1 MGRNNTII
9 TAVDIGTSSIRV
21 LMGEAEPNSDN
32 INIVGYS
39 EKSSEGVTKGE
50 ISDMIKVTSILNE
63 AAKEAEKVSDYIIDP
78 DLLYIAVTGNHITSK
93 DGAGTVIIDSEDHVV
108 TPSHVNEALKS
119 AKGLLTPT
127 ESVVINTI
135 DGHCIIDGTHHVN
148 NPIGHTASKL
158 EARSHIIYAN
168 SNRLENF
175 QNALQDIGFETSTPV
190 FSGLASSLSVLT
202 SDDFEHGTLTINMG
216 AGTTEYLLFN
226 NYIAKESKVIT
237 IGCDHL
243 INDLY
248 LGLEIGLST
257 AKDIIAN
264 NITNIRKSEGHST
277 IELKGALETREIPIA
292 TVEKII
298 EMRLNETFEIIH
310 TNLKRRKLNAL
321 LNNGIVLCGGAANIP
336 GVKEIIR
343 SIFDTPVRIGLPI
356 DISGPDILLNSPGS
370 LTALGLLRYGALE
383 LQPKKYNTPGTIIRK
398 LDQKLWSFWKKTW
411 KAVINDTN
419 N

>member
-1 MGRNNTII
+1 
-9 TAVDIGTSSIRV
+9 
-21 LMGEAEPNSDN
+21 
-32 INIVGYS
+32 
-39 EKSSEGVTKGE
+39 
-50 ISDMIKVTSILNE
+50 
-63 AAKEAEKVSDYIIDP
+63 
-78 DLLYIAVTGNHITSK
+78 
-93 DGAGTVIIDSEDHVV
+93 
-108 TPSHVNEALKS
+108 
-119 AKGLLTPT
+119 
-127 ESVVINTI
+127 
-135 DGHCIIDGTHHVN
+135 
-148 NPIGHTASKL
+148 
-158 EARSHIIYAN
+158 
-168 SNRLENF
+168 
-175 QNALQDIGFETSTPV
+175 
-190 FSGLASSLSVLT
+190 
-202 SDDFEHGTLTINMG
+202 MG